1 MKIVFLEPLGL
12 KTSIIEEACAGLK
25 QQGHEVV
32 IYPDRNENLDELI
45 RRAQGAEVV
54 IESNIPLRKNFLD
67 ACPKL
72 KMLSIAFTGLD
83 HIDMEE
89 CQRRGILVKNAAGY
103 STEAVAELAIAM
115 MIDVYRKVLENDR
128 ITRECQRKG
137 IMPGREIGGKTVGII
152 GMGNIGQ
159 RVAKLLNA
167 FGCKVLAWNRT
178 PKTVEGVTFVDKETL
193 LKESDIVTLHIA
205 LNNETRDFITEREL
219 KLMKPSAIL
228 INTARGPVVN
238 EQALAVALKSGII
251 AGAATVQATNEEL
264 AELAGELESTAFSE
278 DEIDLSTKIAA
289 GNYGFW
295 GGVWRSDP
303 AHSGWFIP
311 ISGESIRVVAGNGL
325 VYCMFCSGTTQ
336 TARTASSYVSG
347 PFLIQS
353 GDTWTYDIP
362 QNATYLWCNINA
374 NDNRVLPSEVY
385 CTRPYD
391 LNSYSQKVEPKISSG
406 SILPL

>member
-12 KTSIIEEACAGLK
+12 KPEIIESACAGLK

-32 IYPDRNENLDELI
+32 VYPDRNENLDELI
-45 RRAQGAEVV
+45 LRAHDAEVV

-72 KMLSIAFTGLD
+72 QLLSIAFTGLD

-89 CQRRGILVKNAAGY
+89 CKRRGIVVKNAAGY

-115 MIDVYRKVLENDR
+115 MIDVYRKVLQNNR
-128 ITRECQRKG
+128 VIRECLSRG
-137 IMPGREIGGKTVGII
+137 VMPGREIGGKTVGIV

-205 LNNETRDFITEREL
+205 LNKETRNFIGEREIS
-219 KLMKPSAIL
+219 LMKPSAIL

-238 EQALAVALKSGII
+238 EQALADALMNGVI
-251 AGAATVQATNEEL
+251 AGAATDVYGTEPPLKKDNPLFEAPNLVMLPHIGFATEE
-264 AELAGELESTAFSE
+264 AFKLRLGIVIQNVI
-278 DEIDLSTKIAA
+278 DE
-289 GNYGFW
+289 
-295 GGVWRSDP
+295 
-303 AHSGWFIP
+303 
-311 ISGESIRVVAGNGL
+311 
-325 VYCMFCSGTTQ
+325 
-336 TARTASSYVSG
+336 
-347 PFLIQS
+347 
-353 GDTWTYDIP
+353 
-362 QNATYLWCNINA
+362 
-374 NDNRVLPSEVY
+374 
-385 CTRPYD
+385 
-391 LNSYSQKVEPKISSG
+391 YSR
-406 SILPL
+406 

>member
-12 KTSIIEEACAGLK
+12 KVSLIEEACAGLK
-25 QQGHEVV
+25 KQGHEVV
-32 IYPDRNENLDELI
+32 IYPDRNENIDELK
-45 RRAQGAEVV
+45 RRAEGAEVI
-54 IESNIPLRKNFLD
+54 IESNIPLRKDFLD
-67 ACPKL
+67 ACPNL

-89 CQRRGILVKNAAGY
+89 CQRRGIIVKNAAGY

-115 MIDVYRKVLENDR
+115 MVDVYRKVVENDR

-167 FGCKVLAWNRT
+167 YGCKVLAWNRT

-205 LNNETRDFITEREL
+205 LNNETRDFITAKDL

-238 EQALAVALKSGII
+238 EQALADALKSGVI
-251 AGAATVQATNEEL
+251 AGAATDVYGTEPPLKADHPLFDAPNLIMLPHIGFATEE
-264 AELAGELESTAFSE
+264 AF
-278 DEIDLSTKIAA
+278 
-289 GNYGFW
+289 
-295 GGVWRSDP
+295 
-303 AHSGWFIP
+303 
-311 ISGESIRVVAGNGL
+311 
-325 VYCMFCSGTTQ
+325 
-336 TARTASSYVSG
+336 
-347 PFLIQS
+347 
-353 GDTWTYDIP
+353 
-362 QNATYLWCNINA
+362 
-374 NDNRVLPSEVY
+374 
-385 CTRPYD
+385 
-391 LNSYSQKVEPKISSG
+391 
-406 SILPL
+406 ILRLGIVIKNLDCLL